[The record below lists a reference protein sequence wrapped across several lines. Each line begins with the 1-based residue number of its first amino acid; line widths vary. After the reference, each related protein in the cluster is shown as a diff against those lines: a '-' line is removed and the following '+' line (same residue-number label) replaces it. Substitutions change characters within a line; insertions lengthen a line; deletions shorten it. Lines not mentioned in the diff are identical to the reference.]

1 MDPSLSHLISWA
13 EPTRGD
19 APLPLTVSSPPF
31 ADAQKADEQ
40 GPSLTLSPLGSPHA
54 PTVFLFGGKFVQNR
68 RLSAEMWAF
77 DLGSRVWERVD
88 AGEGPAPRYF
98 HTMDVCAYFSFRSKK
113 ANSIGEDKLVC
124 FGGMSESEP
133 HMSVHD
139 DIWFFDCVRRQ
150 WLPQYQ
156 PSPEYGPQ
164 DPSLLPSA
172 RYAHLSSVSRGK
184 LVVSGGQHADNS

>member
-19 APLPLTVSSPPF
+19 APLPLTVSSPHQIKTI
-31 ADAQKADEQ
+31 ANNQ

-77 DLGSRVWERVD
+77 DLGSRTWERVD

-98 HTMDVCAYFSFRSKK
+98 HTMDVCA
-113 ANSIGEDKLVC
+113 
-124 FGGMSESEP
+124 
-133 HMSVHD
+133 
-139 DIWFFDCVRRQ
+139 
-150 WLPQYQ
+150 
-156 PSPEYGPQ
+156 
-164 DPSLLPSA
+164 
-172 RYAHLSSVSRGK
+172 
-184 LVVSGGQHADNS
+184 